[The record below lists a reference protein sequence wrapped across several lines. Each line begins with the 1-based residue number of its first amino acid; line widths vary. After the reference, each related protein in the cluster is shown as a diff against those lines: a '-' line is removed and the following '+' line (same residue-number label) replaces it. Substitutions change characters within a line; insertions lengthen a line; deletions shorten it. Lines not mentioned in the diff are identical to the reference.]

1 MSGTDAD
8 GPTVEASG
16 ASAAMKAAAAR
27 DAEAVPAPELPYRP
41 RATRGYAPRIALVG
55 TGGISASH
63 LNAYRGAGY
72 DVAAICNR
80 TRSKAEARRDEYF
93 PDAEVVDDLGA
104 VLARDDV
111 EVLDIAVHPVERAP
125 MIEAAIEAGRHVL
138 SQKPFVLDLDVGE
151 RLAELADARGVR
163 LAVNQN
169 GRWAPHLAW
178 IREAVGAGLVGDLVS
193 CHARVHWDHGWIA
206 DTAFDAVEDL
216 VLQDF
221 GVHWFDFVASLV
233 GDAATSVFATR
244 ARAPGQRS
252 RPPLLAQAVIEL
264 PGAQASL
271 VFDGAV
277 PFGAEDATF
286 VAGTAG
292 SLSSRGPDLA
302 RQRVTLTTAAGRAEP
317 KLSGTWFD
325 DGFHGAMAELLCAIE
340 DGVEPSHGARDNLAS
355 LALTFAAVVSS
366 HRGEPVVPGTVRRLP
381 SALA

>member
-1 MSGTDAD
+1 MSDARENE
-8 GPTVEASG
+8 GEPVG
-16 ASAAMKAAAAR
+16 ASEAMKSAASL
-27 DAEAVPAPELPYRP
+27 EIPGVHAPQLPYRP
-41 RATRGYAPRIALVG
+41 RVTRARAPRIALVG

-72 DVAAICNR
+72 DVAVICNR
-80 TRSKAEARRDEYF
+80 TRSKAEERRGEYF
-93 PDAEVVDDLGA
+93 PDADVVDDLGA

-111 EVLDIAVHPVERAP
+111 EVLDITVSPAERAP
-125 MIEAAIEAGRHVL
+125 MIEAALEAGRHVL
-138 SQKPFVLDLDVGE
+138 SQKPFVLDLDVGA
-151 RLAELADARGVR
+151 RLADLADARGVR

-178 IREAVGAGLVGDLVS
+178 IREAVRAGLVGDLLS
-193 CHARVHWDHGWIA
+193 CHARVHWDHEWIR

-221 GVHWFDFVASLV
+221 GVHWFDFVASLF
-233 GDAATSVFATR
+233 GNAATSVFATR
-244 ARAPGQRS
+244 ARAPSQRS
-252 RPPLLAQAVIEL
+252 RPPLLAQALVEL
-264 PGAQASL
+264 PEGQASL

-277 PFGAEDATF
+277 PIGAEDATF

-317 KLSGTWFD
+317 ELVGTWFD

-340 DGVEPSHGARDNLAS
+340 DGVEPSHGARGNLAS

-366 HRGEPVVPGTVRRLP
+366 HRREPVVPGTVRRLP
-381 SALA
+381 SMST